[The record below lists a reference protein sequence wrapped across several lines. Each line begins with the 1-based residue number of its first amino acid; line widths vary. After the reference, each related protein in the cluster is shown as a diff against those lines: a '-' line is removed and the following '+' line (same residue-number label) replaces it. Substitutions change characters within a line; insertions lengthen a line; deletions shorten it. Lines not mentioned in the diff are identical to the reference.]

1 MTKYLVS
8 VLSGNDL
15 QQKVVVI
22 DSADKAIFLAAQ
34 MLEEINPDSIVCG
47 LIRPNSSEYNEKK
60 LIELHKFHFSFAWGW
75 NE

>member
-15 QQKVVVI
+15 QQKVVVT
-22 DSADKAIFLAAQ
+22 DSAVFLAAQ
-34 MLEEINPDSIVCG
+34 MLEKINPDSIVCG